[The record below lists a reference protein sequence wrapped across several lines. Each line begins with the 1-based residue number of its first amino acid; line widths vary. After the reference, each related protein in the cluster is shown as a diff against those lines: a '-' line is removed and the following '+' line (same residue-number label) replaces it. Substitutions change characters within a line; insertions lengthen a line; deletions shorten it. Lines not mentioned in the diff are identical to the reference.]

1 MAVIRQKRESNY
13 TVINNQIF
21 EQGHLSF
28 EAIGMLCLL
37 LSKPD
42 NWIVCPAALVK
53 FTEGSRKQSKRDA
66 VYAIINELME
76 QGYIH
81 RVKLGNGKTEYHVY
95 DYPNTD
101 SPFYGKSVIRKI
113 PITENPDTDNP
124 TLVSTDIKTTTDK
137 KLVSTEKPSVP
148 AKADTQKQFNAI
160 AELYNHVFADYPQI
174 KKIDLAAKATNAKR
188 QKLVPAA
195 WAFAKQRVQAWH
207 ESGVLDHEP
216 TGRDVLDWFAGYF
229 TQCATDP
236 FINGDMPRAKGHEN
250 WKADFEYMMRMT
262 TIEAR
267 VLEAV

>member
-113 PITENPDTDNP
+113 PITENPDTDYP
-124 TLVSTDIKTTTDK
+124 TLVSTDIKTICTN
-137 KLVSTEKPSVP
+137 
-148 AKADTQKQFNAI
+148 QAI
-160 AELYNHVFADYPQI
+160 
-174 KKIDLAAKATNAKR
+174 
-188 QKLVPAA
+188 
-195 WAFAKQRVQAWH
+195 
-207 ESGVLDHEP
+207 
-216 TGRDVLDWFAGYF
+216 
-229 TQCATDP
+229 
-236 FINGDMPRAKGHEN
+236 
-250 WKADFEYMMRMT
+250 
-262 TIEAR
+262 
-267 VLEAV
+267 